1 RTPPILAL
9 WIKQMNRGVFLAK
22 VRAEFARTMVR
33 PRRDRKLLVRPVVS
47 DGANCLPSSERSSR
61 NGLIDPPIA
70 TTVSKACQ
78 NSVEHW
84 RWACATLSRDPSLLS
99 EGERGACQAA

>member
-1 RTPPILAL
+1 MATHNELHRFFPL

-47 DGANCLPSSERSSR
+47 DRCELFTFFPTF
-61 NGLIDPPIA
+61 IA
-70 TTVSKACQ
+70 QWS
-78 NSVEHW
+78 
-84 RWACATLSRDPSLLS
+84 D
-99 EGERGACQAA
+99 